1 MASAQFALSLLVA
14 MLVTRGMRGRRVA
27 WPVLPLSA
35 LVPAAILGLVV
46 TGVEGGVPQVGLS
59 TASALAAFGLLGCA
73 SGVALGLR
81 GQPRWN
87 LRRSWGVPVAVL
99 LVAAELALMA
109 AWWGGRIAPIE
120 LGTSAVLLLSG
131 LAVALASSRRGAT
144 PAAAEWTRRLRYA
157 TSFTVALALGAWWL
171 RAEALSWAPGTHAL
185 TSDYIANGSTLAAWV
200 LPAGLAMAIVP
211 SLVSMRL
218 GWIRRVGPLVLAA
231 SMLMAPMVLGGLVLI
246 DNATCADHLPQPDT
260 FAERLA
266 QQRAK
271 NDAPWCR
278 ATPEYYPVCDDEIS
292 RWTLAQDGWEVEGA
306 RFRGTATRQPAGD
319 TVISREGAPLTP
331 RLTYTITGAWTAPE
345 LEAALAP
352 FLEEVDGCLGSR
364 VTSLGLQMVQSRDE
378 VVVVARNVDDPREE
392 ACIEDALASIDLP
405 DPGCT
410 GNAGF
415 STTLNRGAELTRL
428 DR

>member
-1 MASAQFALSLLVA
+1 MASVQFALSLLVA

-27 WPVLPLSA
+27 WPVVPLSA
-35 LVPAAILGLVV
+35 LVPAVILGLVV
-46 TGVEGGVPQVGLS
+46 TGLEGGVPQVGLS

-99 LVAAELALMA
+99 LVATELALMA
-109 AWWGGRIAPIE
+109 AWWGGRIAPHE

-157 TSFTVALALGAWWL
+157 TSFTVAMALGAWWL

-200 LPAGLAMAIVP
+200 LPAGLAMAVVP

-218 GWIRRVGPLVLAA
+218 GWIRRVGPVVLAA
-231 SMLMAPMVLGGLVLI
+231 SMLMAPMVLGGLVMV
-246 DNATCADHLPQPDT
+246 DNATCAQHFPVPDS

-266 QQRAK
+266 LQRAEK
-271 NDAPWCR
+271 DAPWCR
-278 ATPEYYPVCDDEIS
+278 ATPEYYPICDDEIS
-292 RWTLAQDGWEVEGA
+292 RWTLERDGWEVEGA
-306 RFRGTATRQPAGD
+306 RFRGDAVKQPLGD
-319 TVISREGAPLTP
+319 TVISRDRAPLTP
-331 RLTYTITGAWTAPE
+331 GLAYTVAGVWTAPQIE
-345 LEAALAP
+345 TALEP
-352 FLEEVDGCLGSR
+352 HLEDVRDCLGSSVR
-364 VTSLGLQMVQSRDE
+364 SFGLHVVASRE
-378 VVVVARNVDDPREE
+378 QIVVNARNVDDSDVE
-392 ACIEDALASIDLP
+392 ACIEDALAALDLP
-405 DPGCT
+405 DAGCT
-410 GNAGF
+410 GTASF
-415 STTLNRGAELTRL
+415 STTLNTGVELTSL